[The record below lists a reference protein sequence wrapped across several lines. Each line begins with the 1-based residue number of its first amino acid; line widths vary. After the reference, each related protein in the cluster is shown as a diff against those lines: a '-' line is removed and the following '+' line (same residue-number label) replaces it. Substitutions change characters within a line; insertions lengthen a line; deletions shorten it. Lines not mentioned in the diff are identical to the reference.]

1 MALLFWYRPFL
12 IVASR
17 LIIVIMKRIDRHRA
31 ILGVD
36 DKATLSDLK
45 KVYRKI
51 MMEWHPDKF
60 QDSEE
65 SKKKAEEKSTK
76 LIASYHFLVSVHPET
91 HDATKEAY
99 IETTTNA
106 SIHDFEFK
114 SEILRVEFS
123 DGTEYEYYG
132 LPKAIYVKLVN
143 SDTPD
148 RFARRHIYNNY
159 LYRSTSKIVG

>member
-1 MALLFWYRPFL
+1 
-12 IVASR
+12 
-17 LIIVIMKRIDRHRA
+17 MKRIERHRA

-65 SKKKAEEKSTK
+65 SKKMAEEKSTK
-76 LIASYHFLVSVHPET
+76 LIASYHFLVSVHVET
-91 HDATKEAY
+91 HAATKTEYTAT
-99 IETTTNA
+99 IMEA
-106 SIHDFEFK
+106 SIDDFEFK
-114 SEILRVEFS
+114 SEILRVVFS
-123 DGTEYEYYG
+123 DGNEYEFYG
-132 LPKAIYVKLVN
+132 VPKAIYVKLVN

-148 RFARRHIYNNY
+148 RFARRHIYENY
-159 LYRSTSKIVG
+159 LYRSTSKIVGDN

>member
-1 MALLFWYRPFL
+1 
-12 IVASR
+12 
-17 LIIVIMKRIDRHRA
+17 MKRIERHRA

-60 QDSEE
+60 QDNDEA
-65 SKKKAEEKSTK
+65 KKDAEVKSTK
-76 LIASYHFLVSVHPET
+76 LIASYHFLVSVHAET
-91 HDATKEAY
+91 HAATKAEYTAT
-99 IETTTNA
+99 ISEA
-106 SIHDFEFK
+106 SIDDFEFK

-123 DGTEYEYYG
+123 DGSEYEYYG
-132 LPKAIYVKLVN
+132 VPKAIYVKLVN
-143 SDTPD
+143 ADTPD

-159 LYRSTSKIVG
+159 LYRSTSKIVGD

>member
-1 MALLFWYRPFL
+1 
-12 IVASR
+12 
-17 LIIVIMKRIDRHRA
+17 MKRIERHRA

-65 SKKKAEEKSTK
+65 SKKMAEEKSTK
-76 LIASYHFLVSVHPET
+76 LIASYHFLVSVHVET
-91 HDATKEAY
+91 HAASKTEYTAT
-99 IETTTNA
+99 IMDA
-106 SIHDFEFK
+106 SIDDFEFK
-114 SEILRVEFS
+114 SEILRVVFS
-123 DGTEYEYYG
+123 DGNEYEYYG
-132 LPKAIYVKLVN
+132 VPKAIYVKLVN

-148 RFARRHIYNNY
+148 RFARRHIYENY
-159 LYRSTSKIVG
+159 LYRSTSKIVGDN

>member
-1 MALLFWYRPFL
+1 
-12 IVASR
+12 
-17 LIIVIMKRIDRHRA
+17 MKRIERHRA

-65 SKKKAEEKSTK
+65 SKKMAEEKSTK
-76 LIASYHFLVSVHPET
+76 LIASYHFLVSVHVET
-91 HDATKEAY
+91 HAATKTEYTAT
-99 IETTTNA
+99 IMEA
-106 SIHDFEFK
+106 SIDDFEFK
-114 SEILRVEFS
+114 SEILRVVFS
-123 DGTEYEYYG
+123 DGNEYEYYG
-132 LPKAIYVKLVN
+132 VTKAIYVKLVN

-148 RFARRHIYNNY
+148 RFARRHIYENY
-159 LYRSTSKIVG
+159 LYRSTSKIVGDN

>member
-1 MALLFWYRPFL
+1 MLYFRGDK
-12 IVASR
+12 IDN
-17 LIIVIMKRIDRHRA
+17 MKRIERHRA

-65 SKKKAEEKSTK
+65 SKKMAEEKSTK

-91 HDATKEAY
+91 HAATLTAY
-99 IETTTNA
+99 TATISES
-106 SIHDFEFK
+106 SINDFEFK
-114 SEILRVEFS
+114 SEILRVVFS
-123 DGTEYEYYG
+123 DGNEYEYYG
-132 LPKAIYVKLVN
+132 VPRSIYVKLVN

-148 RFARRHIYNNY
+148 RFARRHIYENY
-159 LYRSTSKIVG
+159 LYRSTSKIVGGE

>member
-1 MALLFWYRPFL
+1 
-12 IVASR
+12 
-17 LIIVIMKRIDRHRA
+17 MKRIERHRA

-60 QDSEE
+60 QESEE
-65 SKKKAEEKSTK
+65 SKKMAEEKSTK

-91 HDATKEAY
+91 HAATITAY
-99 IETTTNA
+99 TATISEA
-106 SIHDFEFK
+106 SIDDFEYK
-114 SEILRVEFS
+114 SEILRVVFS
-123 DGTEYEYYG
+123 DGNEYEYYG
-132 LPKAIYVKLVN
+132 VPKAIYVKLVN

-148 RFARRHIYNNY
+148 RFARRHIYENY
-159 LYRSTSKIVG
+159 LYRSTSKIVGGE